1 MEQRWIWQQSNWP
14 SFCWDAARLQ
24 PLLEQA
30 HQQRQRL
37 AERLAG
43 LDSHLA
49 CEALAALL
57 SRESLSTAAIEGEE
71 LDPAEVRSSVARRL
85 QLPLEPAQTRSS
97 ARVDGL
103 VRLVWAAT
111 DQLDQPLT
119 QAVLHD
125 WHRGLFAEGSEG
137 LRAVAIGE
145 LRGPLPMQV
154 VSGAIGCERLH
165 FEAPPRSG
173 LEVELARWLDWFQH
187 PPEGLDGLLRAGLAH
202 LWFITLHPYE
212 DGNGRLARAI
222 TDRALAQLEPAQGEV
237 LIRRAFGLSARIMK
251 ERKGYYAVLE
261 RTQRG
266 GLEVSAWLAWFL
278 EQVCEAARLHGAVVD
293 AVQAKALFWWRH
305 RHSGFNPRQCKLLNR
320 LLDAEPEG
328 FEGGMTLRKA
338 ASLTGVSRATDW
350 RDLSEL
356 VELRALEPIGAG
368 RSRAYRISTGRPI

>member
-57 SRESLSTAAIEGEE
+57 SRESLSTPAIEGEQ
-71 LDPAEVRSSVARRL
+71 LDPAEVRSSLARRL

-173 LEVELARWLDWFQH
+173 LEVELAR
-187 PPEGLDGLLRAGLAH
+187 
-202 LWFITLHPYE
+202 
-212 DGNGRLARAI
+212 AI

-251 ERKGYYAVLE
+251 ERKGYYAMLE

-338 ASLTGVSRATDW
+338 ASLTGVSRATAW

-368 RSRAYRISTGRPI
+368 RSRADRISTGRPI

>member
-1 MEQRWIWQQSNWP
+1 MARQFHAPEAISDASMEQRWIWQQPNWP
-14 SFCWDAARLQ
+14 SFCWNAARLQ

-49 CEALAALL
+49 SEALAALL
-57 SRESLSTAAIEGEE
+57 SRESLNTAAIEGEQ

-85 QLPLEPAQTRSS
+85 QLPLEPAQARSS

-111 DQLDQPLT
+111 DQLEQPLT
-119 QAVLHD
+119 QAALHD

-154 VSGAIGCERLH
+154 VSGAIGRERLH

-202 LWFITLHPYE
+202 LWFITLHLYE
-212 DGNGRLARAI
+212 G
-222 TDRALAQLEPAQGEV
+222 AQG
-237 LIRRAFGLSARIMK
+237 LLRRAGAHPAR
-251 ERKGYYAVLE
+251 
-261 RTQRG
+261 
-266 GLEVSAWLAWFL
+266 
-278 EQVCEAARLHGAVVD
+278 GA
-293 AVQAKALFWWRH
+293 
-305 RHSGFNPRQCKLLNR
+305 
-320 LLDAEPEG
+320 
-328 FEGGMTLRKA
+328 
-338 ASLTGVSRATDW
+338 
-350 RDLSEL
+350 
-356 VELRALEPIGAG
+356 
-368 RSRAYRISTGRPI
+368 